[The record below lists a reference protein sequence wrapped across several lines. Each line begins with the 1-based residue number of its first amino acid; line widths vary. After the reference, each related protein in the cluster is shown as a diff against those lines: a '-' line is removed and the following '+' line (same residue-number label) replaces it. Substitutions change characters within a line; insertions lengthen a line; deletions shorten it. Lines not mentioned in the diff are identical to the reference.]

1 MGRGTPA
8 SKRSFLLPW
17 GYGPLLS
24 LTHSA
29 SNTTFAGSP
38 LSENQEATAKV
49 SSLPLAVM
57 VALEETTPS
66 LTMSR
71 RVAAGSPRCQRN
83 GPASA
88 SMVMPA

>member
-1 MGRGTPA
+1 
-8 SKRSFLLPW
+8 
-17 GYGPLLS
+17 
-24 LTHSA
+24 
-29 SNTTFAGSP
+29 
-38 LSENQEATAKV
+38 
-49 SSLPLAVM
+49 VM
-57 VALEETTPS
+57 VALEETTPL